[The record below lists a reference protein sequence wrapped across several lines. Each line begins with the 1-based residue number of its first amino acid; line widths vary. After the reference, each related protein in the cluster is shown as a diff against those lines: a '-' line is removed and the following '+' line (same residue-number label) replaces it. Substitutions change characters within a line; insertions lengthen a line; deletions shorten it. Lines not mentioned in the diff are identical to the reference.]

1 MGTADIHDHVVKPM
15 QSDLPDLLPRPE
27 PPRGRHYS
35 EEQGTGEENEVRG
48 SRNEGSEERFLS
60 ERDSK
65 EKTLSPGPQRSES
78 SSDISVLS
86 NPSESS
92 IEVLEPSSERQPP
105 NVVYQEN
112 LSSRLQESLNSSKL
126 TSSED
131 SQTTGCSENTTVF
144 SEGSSSMVQSDGAG
158 IYSEGTLDSESTMVQ
173 QDWEGRAT
181 HKEDGLSTP
190 RLGSKGEDVSSMEG
204 EADNTFHSCRSDS
217 EDDAL
222 GEITVGE
229 ESLLGDITLSEEKVE
244 EEEEEEFDDEREAES
259 VMNWDFNDFAITDH
273 RLQLYCDLS
282 LFREGEAMLLVVRA
296 EIRVLSSPS
305 LFWPGLCVVTNKRIH
320 LLRII
325 SPETEEPSE
334 WLEVRCSATVTR
346 LERLV

>member
-1 MGTADIHDHVVKPM
+1 M
-15 QSDLPDLLPRPE
+15 
-27 PPRGRHYS
+27 
-35 EEQGTGEENEVRG
+35 
-48 SRNEGSEERFLS
+48 
-60 ERDSK
+60 
-65 EKTLSPGPQRSES
+65 SPGPQRSES

-158 IYSEGTLDSESTMVQ
+158 IYSEGTLDSEGTMVQ

-204 EADNTFHSCRSDS
+204 EADNTFHSCRSENIS
-217 EDDAL
+217 IFWKTLPESANKVL
-222 GEITVGE
+222 VAVFYVTVTE
-229 ESLLGDITLSEEKVE
+229 V
-244 EEEEEEFDDEREAES
+244 FDLHAPSRPS
-259 VMNWDFNDFAITDH
+259 KFKG
-273 RLQLYCDLS
+273 S
-282 LFREGEAMLLVVRA
+282 LFVILP
-296 EIRVLSSPS
+296 PS
-305 LFWPGLCVVTNKRIH
+305 RHIKTRFFIITN
-320 LLRII
+320 
-325 SPETEEPSE
+325 
-334 WLEVRCSATVTR
+334 
-346 LERLV
+346 